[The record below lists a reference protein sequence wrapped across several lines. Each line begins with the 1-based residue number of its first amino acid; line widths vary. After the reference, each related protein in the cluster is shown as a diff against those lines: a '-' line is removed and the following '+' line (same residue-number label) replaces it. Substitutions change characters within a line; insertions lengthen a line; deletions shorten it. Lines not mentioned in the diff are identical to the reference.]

1 MWISD
6 PNHHRANGNLKYFE
20 FQLEKQRKAEAEK
33 KEVEDK
39 KREQKVLDKRDAQRK
54 RSKDPLPERKKYE
67 MLCRGEGV
75 KLVSRKNKF
84 FSLHL
89 HVLIFFLKFFLM
101 LSLLADPTQTKPSV
115 LPLLWQQSQSTVAF
129 GSSEAGRWVGPPTD
143 CPLSWHH
150 LWQWDRDGEG
160 DGKTQSELGFLK
172 LCCGLQNFN
181 LWFGYSFNLK
191 QIIIYF

>member
-75 KLVSRKNKF
+75 KLVSRKNQFFFPTFACFNF
-84 FSLHL
+84 FSQILSYA
-89 HVLIFFLKFFLM
+89 FFTCRPHADKAVCFAVTMTTIAIHGCFWLQWSRKM
-101 LSLLADPTQTKPSV
+101 SGTAHGLSVIMTSSLTVRSRRWRR
-115 LPLLWQQSQSTVAF
+115 WQNP
-129 GSSEAGRWVGPPTD
+129 EWVG
-143 CPLSWHH
+143 LF
-150 LWQWDRDGEG
+150 EVM
-160 DGKTQSELGFLK
+160 
-172 LCCGLQNFN
+172 
-181 LWFGYSFNLK
+181 LWFAEF
-191 QIIIYF
+191 